1 MHDASLAPA
10 SGYEMKLGSRM
21 ERSAVLSVAM
31 WIFILVASTLF
42 GLFLAALVMRMTAPD
57 WAQVGMPWQLWL
69 SSGILLAGSASF
81 QASSFAAR
89 AGRLTRARILLSLA
103 GLGAIAFLFAQL
115 WVWQVLQA
123 MQVTA
128 NGNPAGSFFYL
139 LTAMHG
145 LHVIGGLVCWL
156 LVMRFAMRS
165 QDSAGMAWRIA
176 LCARY
181 WHFLLLLW
189 VTLFAALNWLT
200 PELVRYICGIR

>member
-1 MHDASLAPA
+1 MHNASLAPA
-10 SGYEMKLGSRM
+10 SGYEMNLSSRM
-21 ERSAVLSVAM
+21 EPSALLSVAM

-57 WAQVGMPWQLWL
+57 WAQVGLPWQLWL

-89 AGRLTRARILLSLA
+89 AGQLTRARIFLSLA
-103 GLGAIAFLFAQL
+103 GLGAAVFLFAQL
-115 WVWQVLQA
+115 WVWQVLRA

-165 QDSAGMAWRIA
+165 QDSAGMSWRIA

-189 VTLFAALNWLT
+189 VALFAALNWLT